1 MNGDYV
7 VALGNRA
14 FAGSNFP
21 QAIKMY
27 SLSLEQDDL
36 DVVCLCNRSA
46 AYHALDLFQHALKDA
61 QKCIGI
67 DPGFTKGWLRA
78 AQAFTALGQ
87 PKEAEDCLR
96 NLLFYGGDVDD
107 YLLAAGSH
115 GGRALAPP
123 PALPPSQTAQASG
136 DAGCPTPDPP
146 HNANSPVAIL
156 PVASH
161 PVQPSPSPTSAAAAD
176 ETSDASFALAN
187 LLIAAQQNSR
197 HDEERDASMPSPE
210 ELRAP
215 VRRRA
220 ASGPVTAPAG
230 LQHSGGSDD
239 EGESSSSAL
248 SITPGGGNYD
258 KADPQLSFALSAAQ
272 KLISQG
278 VHHLPPDQAVALGFL
293 QVNTGHLKEGVA
305 VFNQILE
312 AHPKLVTAYLGRGTA
327 YALGQQLPAA
337 VKDFS
342 KAISID
348 PACGDAWKRRGQSRA
363 AMGQDVEA
371 LQDLSQAMRLLNDF
385 ECHHQ
390 RGIVHHKMHD
400 YKTAL
405 IDFKNAIKLNGN
417 SAVSWNYYG
426 LCENAIGQT
435 EKAIKAYSKAISL
448 DPSFKEGWTN
458 MAQVYRDCGDALNSE
473 KYFAQAISLD
483 PNYVHAYNLRG
494 LERYGCGDIRGAL
507 ADFTQ
512 GCSVAP
518 SDKSVLYMKAVCH
531 MNLGQYTQAVSF
543 FSKLLVADTDNVCF
557 YQRELALYMA
567 SRLDDDIQTYNYDV
581 DLDKYMKESWCKR
594 FSLQHPRMKKYKKYP
609 NLLPSFQEVA
619 LKDEPNSAEALQVL
633 KAAAALGKLIQL
645 NTPGFLSNLRQ
656 HRTSG
661 LVMLDLAQTVRRYW
675 AAVKAGETFA
685 FNTRASSINNGKPH
699 AFGWRDFMDI
709 AVRWRQYSEP
719 NDPVFWIDLL
729 APEAFAE
736 GFGLQTP
743 MVTGQMN
750 VVRYFP
756 YCAKAIDLLKQL
768 VPGQGVCDV
777 RDRTFYLPPDRLQR
791 LATVTTCDE
800 LFQVI
805 GQGFYLETPC
815 VSIGTPGTS
824 FSGTRITL
832 LQKPPGGYEFTIR
845 TPGTPPR
852 WVLYTQEFDLLWQRM
867 TRAATAK
874 VVDKNEL
881 STCIFAFYF
890 YWCNFGPL
898 SRGTAAT
905 GACSDQH
912 ATLVSQ
918 QSISDAA
925 PRLHGTRCAVFG
937 RGRTCDD
944 SRPERQAG
952 SSQHAFVSSSVSRAC
967 VDAAAAG

>member
-1 MNGDYV
+1 MSGEYV

-14 FAGSNFP
+14 FAAGNFSL
-21 QAIKMY
+21 AIKMY

-46 AYHALDLFQHALKDA
+46 AYCALDLFQHALKDA
-61 QKCIGI
+61 QKCIAI
-67 DPGFTKGWLRA
+67 DAGFTKGWLRA
-78 AQAFTALGQ
+78 AQAFTALEQ
-87 PKEAEDCLR
+87 PQEAKECLQ
-96 NLLFYGGDVDD
+96 NLLFYGGDIDD
-107 YLLAAGSH
+107 YVLASGSRGHSPVLPPATGSQAGSGSDQALAAPGRPSPLSPQNSAASGSS
-115 GGRALAPP
+115 L
-123 PALPPSQTAQASG
+123 PASSQPVQQSAMQAS
-136 DAGCPTPDPP
+136 
-146 HNANSPVAIL
+146 
-156 PVASH
+156 
-161 PVQPSPSPTSAAAAD
+161 SAPLVDKND
-176 ETSDASFALAN
+176 EDECFELAKM
-187 LLIAAQQNSR
+187 LIAAQRSMSD
-197 HDEERDASMPSPE
+197 DEVQDPSAAE
-210 ELRAP
+210 ADDRALQALRPAP
-215 VRRRA
+215 RRA
-220 ASGPVTAPAG
+220 SGGPVTAPASV
-230 LQHSGGSDD
+230 QRSGDSDD
-239 EGESSSSAL
+239 DDGDGRSSSAL

-258 KADPQLSFALSAAQ
+258 KTDPSLSYAVSAAQ

-293 QVNTGHLKEGVA
+293 QVNTGHLKEGVQ
-305 VFNQILE
+305 VFNQVLE
-312 AHPKLVTAYLGRGTA
+312 AHPKLVQAYLGRGTA
-327 YALGQQLPAA
+327 YALGQQLPQAI
-337 VKDFS
+337 KDFA

-371 LQDLSQAMRLLNDF
+371 LQDLTQAMRLLNDY

-390 RGIVHHKMHD
+390 RGIAYHKMHD
-400 YKTAL
+400 YKSAL
-405 IDFKNAIKLNGN
+405 IDFKNAIKQNGN

-426 LCENAIGQT
+426 LCENAIGST
-435 EKAIKAYSKAISL
+435 EKPIKAYAKAISL

-458 MAQVYRDCGDALNSE
+458 MAQVYRDCGDALNAE
-473 KYFAQAISLD
+473 KYFEQAIALD
-483 PNYVHAYNLRG
+483 PSYVHAYNLRG

-507 ADFTQ
+507 ADFSQ
-512 GCSVAP
+512 GCVVAP
-518 SDKSVLYMKAVCH
+518 KDKTVLYMKAVCH
-531 MNLGQYTQAVSF
+531 MNLGQTTQAVAHF
-543 FSKLLVADTDNVCF
+543 NKLLVVDPDNVCF
-557 YQRELALYMA
+557 YQRELALYLS
-567 SRLDDDIQTYNYDV
+567 SRMDDDISTYNYDV

-609 NLLPSFQEVA
+609 NMLPSFQEVE
-619 LKDEPNSAEALQVL
+619 LKDEPFSADALTLL
-633 KAAAALGKLIQL
+633 KAAAPLGKLIQL

-661 LVMLDLAQTVRRYW
+661 LVMIDLAQTVRRYW
-675 AAVKAGETFA
+675 AALKAGETFA
-685 FNTRASSINNGKPH
+685 YSTCASSTNNGKVHP
-699 AFGWRDFMDI
+699 FGWRDFMDI

-791 LATVTTCDE
+791 LAGVTTCDE

-815 VSIGTPGTS
+815 SSIGTPGTS

-852 WVLYTQEFDLLWQRM
+852 WLLYAKEFDLLWERM
-867 TRAATAK
+867 AKAATAQT
-874 VVDKNEL
+874 VDKNEL
-881 STCIFAFYF
+881 SMCIFAFYF

-905 GACSDQH
+905 GAHSHQ
-912 ATLVSQ
+912 LS
-918 QSISDAA
+918 
-925 PRLHGTRCAVFG
+925 
-937 RGRTCDD
+937 
-944 SRPERQAG
+944 
-952 SSQHAFVSSSVSRAC
+952 
-967 VDAAAAG
+967 

>member
-1 MNGDYV
+1 MSGEYV

-14 FAGSNFP
+14 FAAGKFS

-46 AYHALDLFQHALKDA
+46 AYCALDLFQHALKDA
-61 QKCIGI
+61 QKCIEI
-67 DPGFTKGWLRA
+67 DPGFTKGWVRA
-78 AQAFTALGQ
+78 AQAFAALDQ
-87 PKEAEDCLR
+87 RQQAEDCLA
-96 NLLFYGGDVDD
+96 NLLFYGGDIDD
-107 YLLAAGSH
+107 YLLATGSH
-115 GGRALAPP
+115 RDRSPASALFSSV
-123 PALPPSQTAQASG
+123 PSQSAQ
-136 DAGCPTPDPP
+136 
-146 HNANSPVAIL
+146 
-156 PVASH
+156 
-161 PVQPSPSPTSAAAAD
+161 
-176 ETSDASFALAN
+176 TSDASQRIPAEAPGHASSPSVSVPVQPRNSTTHSSSVAAADVDVSEHSFALAQV
-187 LLIAAQQNSR
+187 LISAQNSIGN
-197 HDEERDASMPSPE
+197 DEDGSSVPSPSA
-210 ELRAP
+210 LVAAAP
-215 VRRRA
+215 RRA
-220 ASGPVTAPAG
+220 NSGPVTAPASV
-230 LQHSGGSDD
+230 QHRGDSDD
-239 EGESSSSAL
+239 EVEGSSSSAL

-258 KADPQLSFALSAAQ
+258 KADPQLAYAISASQ

-278 VHHLPPDQAVALGFL
+278 VHHLPPDQAISLGFL
-293 QVNTGHLKEGVA
+293 QVNTGHLKEGIM
-305 VFNQILE
+305 VFNQVLE
-312 AHPKLVTAYLGRGTA
+312 VHPKQITAFIGRGTA
-327 YALGQQLPAA
+327 YALGQQLPQAI
-337 VKDFS
+337 KDFS

-363 AMGQDVEA
+363 ALGQDMEA
-371 LQDLSQAMRLLNDF
+371 LQDLTQAMRLLNDY

-390 RGIVHHKMHD
+390 RGIVYHKMHD
-400 YKTAL
+400 YKAAL
-405 IDFKNAIKLNGN
+405 VDFKNAIKQNGN

-458 MAQVYRDCGDALNSE
+458 MAQVYRDCGDPLNAE
-473 KYFAQAISLD
+473 KYFAQAIALD

-512 GCSVAP
+512 GCAVAP
-518 SDKSVLYMKAVCH
+518 SDKTVLYMKAVCH
-531 MNLGQYTQAVSF
+531 MNLGQSIQAVTF
-543 FSKLLVADTDNVCF
+543 FSKLLAVDPDNVCF
-557 YQRELALYMA
+557 YQRELTLYLA
-567 SRLDDDIQTYNYDV
+567 SRMDDDVQTYNYDI

-609 NLLPSFQEVA
+609 NLHPSYQEVE
-619 LKDEPNSAEALQVL
+619 LKDEPYSEQALEIL
-633 KAAAALGKLIQL
+633 RAASSIGKLIQL
-645 NTPGFLSNLRQ
+645 NTPGFLPNLRQ

-661 LVMLDLAQTVRRYW
+661 LVMLDLAQTIRRYW
-675 AAVKAGETFA
+675 AAVKAGETFS
-685 FNTRASSINNGKPH
+685 FNPNSSSLHSGKEH
-699 AFGWRDFMDI
+699 SFGWRDFMDI

-756 YCAKAIDLLKQL
+756 YCAKAIELLKQL

-777 RDRTFYLPPDRLQR
+777 RDRAFYLPPDRLQR
-791 LATVTTCDE
+791 LATVSNCDE

-815 VSIGTPGTS
+815 ASIGVPGTS

-845 TPGTPPR
+845 TPGTPAR
-852 WVLYTQEFDLLWQRM
+852 WVLYNKEFDLLWERM
-867 TRAATAK
+867 TKAATAQ
-874 VVDKNEL
+874 VVDKTEL
-881 STCIFAFYF
+881 TTCIFAFYF

-905 GACSDQH
+905 GMCSK
-912 ATLVSQ
+912 
-918 QSISDAA
+918 
-925 PRLHGTRCAVFG
+925 RCPV
-937 RGRTCDD
+937 
-944 SRPERQAG
+944 
-952 SSQHAFVSSSVSRAC
+952 VLLNI
-967 VDAAAAG
+967 